1 MIFPWRA
8 SAGSWKAPSAAARA
22 LATALDRMYGTGN
35 IGEVEKAR
43 DNYLMSLIAAHKH
56 DAMSLFPVVG
66 YIIAKEREAQNVR
79 LILTVKRNGLSD
91 SVIAERLV
99 KLYG

>member
-1 MIFPWRA
+1 M
-8 SAGSWKAPSAAARA
+8 
-22 LATALDRMYGTGN
+22 
-35 IGEVEKAR
+35 
-43 DNYLMSLIAAHKH
+43 
-56 DAMSLFPVVG
+56 VG

-79 LILTVKRNGLSD
+79 LILTVKRNGLNE